1 MNVFKRPKVLFVG
14 LAAMLLV
21 AACSSSKKASTTATT
36 AATTGTT
43 AGGTTAS
50 SAAPTNTSPIKIGV
64 MLPLSGPLAGSS
76 ADYAP
81 MVPLLTKE
89 AGNTTI
95 DGRPVQVILKDDTGT
110 ASGAAS
116 TARELIDQEKVN
128 VILGPL
134 YTAMAVAVLP
144 LTNAA
149 KIFEVAFTGCPD
161 CGDGTKNP
169 TAFSIEYDRPTQGP
183 ATITRLKALG
193 QTKMAMIQS
202 DDATGTDY
210 ANAISTA
217 ASSGGA
223 TITTTV
229 KFTTGATDLSAQATQ
244 LKSSGAKVVYVASA
258 VPADVI
264 NIVKAMKEISF
275 QPILLGNSALG
286 QASVAAAAG
295 DTWAKTFEAAGY
307 GTGDLLPNL
316 NQKAIDFRNTFKQL
330 TGQTTVKNNL
340 NQTMVVQDAFDI
352 VKAAIEG
359 SHSTDGPTM
368 AQWLVTN
375 GFNGIRANYTFT
387 ATRHNG
393 LTPETVGWEEPG
405 TFVDGY
411 SAGSP
416 VPSS

>member
-1 MNVFKRPKVLFVG
+1 MKLVMPKVAFVG
-14 LAAMLLV
+14 IAAICLV
-21 AACSSSKKASTTATT
+21 AACSSSSKSASTATT
-36 AATTGTT
+36 KATT

-50 SAAPTNTSPIKIGV
+50 SAAPANTSTIKIGV
-64 MLPLSGPLAGSS
+64 MLPLSGALAGSS

-89 AGNTTI
+89 ASGMTI
-95 DGRPVQVILKDDTGT
+95 DGHPVQVVLKDDTGT
-110 ASGAAS
+110 AAGAAS

-149 KIFEVAFTGCPD
+149 KMFEVAFTGCPD
-161 CGDGTKNP
+161 CGDGTKYP
-169 TAFSIEYDRPTQGP
+169 YAFSIEYDRPTQGP

-193 QTKMAMIQS
+193 QSKMAMIES
-202 DDATGTDY
+202 NDVTGQDY

-217 ASSGGA
+217 AASGGA

-229 KFTTGATDLSAQATQ
+229 KFTPAATDLSAQATQ
-244 LKSSGAKVVYVASA
+244 LKGSGASVVYVASA

-264 NIVKAMKEISF
+264 NIVKAMNEISYH
-275 QPILLGNSALG
+275 PILLGNSALG

-295 DTWAKTFEAAGY
+295 ATWAKTFEAAGY
-307 GTGDLLPNL
+307 GIGDLLPNL

-340 NQTMVVQDAFDI
+340 NQTMVVQDGFDI
-352 VKAAIEG
+352 VKAAVEG
-359 SHSTDGPTM
+359 THSTDGPTM

-375 GFNGIRANYTFT
+375 GYNGIRANYTFT
-387 ATRHNG
+387 GTRHNG
-393 LTPETVGWEEPG
+393 LTPQTVGWEQPG
-405 TFVDGY
+405 TFDDGY
-411 SAGSP
+411 SAGAP
-416 VPSS
+416 VPTS